1 MKNSKNS
8 INFENSAELY
18 KTLKSLWLN
27 SKKAGQSKIYLKE
40 DDIIRFEPKSMQIF
54 FKLPILSWQGK
65 KLPNPT
71 FKFNS
76 EKTKMIYKKLWP
88 NIEEFEL
95 LRIKEDLTNKLRSC
109 LDVSKRPGMDEISPK
124 FLKDGAEVLTKPI
137 CDII

>member
-8 INFENSAELY
+8 INFENSTELY
-18 KTLKSLWLN
+18 KTLKSLWLI

-76 EKTKMIYKKLWP
+76 EKTKMIYKKL
-88 NIEEFEL
+88 
-95 LRIKEDLTNKLRSC
+95 
-109 LDVSKRPGMDEISPK
+109 
-124 FLKDGAEVLTKPI
+124 
-137 CDII
+137 